1 MPVTNSD
8 VSTIFQRMAD
18 LLEIQGENVFRIRA
32 YRNAAHTIDGLGESV
47 ATMVGR
53 GEDLS
58 ELPGIGKDLAGK
70 ITEIVASGHLAAL
83 DRLARRVPGQLAE
96 MMQLPALGPKRVA
109 ALHEKLGIRTLAQLE
124 AACRS
129 GKLRQVPGIGD
140 KTVAR
145 VLDALERWKAAPKRT
160 RIDVAEQVVEP
171 LLAWLRGAP
180 EVRECM
186 VAGSLRR
193 RCETVGDIDVLV
205 CTATEDE
212 GPAVVERLAAYDNVR
227 EVLARGPT
235 RGTVV
240 LRSGMQVDIRAVP
253 KRSWGAALL
262 YLTGSKAHNIAVRR
276 LALARGRKINEYGV
290 FRGDRF
296 LVGETEAAVYE
307 QVGLPFLEPELRE
320 NRGEIEAAAH
330 GELPHLL
337 RRSDLQ
343 GDLHAH
349 TDASDGASTLEE
361 MADAAREA
369 GYSYLAITD
378 HTASLRLAHGLDAR
392 RLGRQLER
400 IDRLNERLDGFTVLK
415 SAEIDILEDGSLD
428 LPDSLLSEL
437 DLAVCAIHSHFML
450 SAAAQTRRVLTAMDN
465 PWFDLFAHPTG
476 RLIGERLGYQIDMET
491 VMQGA
496 VERGCFLELNS
507 QPERL
512 DANDVTCRR
521 ARELGLKV
529 AISTDAHGCGDLDK
543 IRYGVDQA
551 RRAWLGPDDVL
562 NTRSWKELRKLLR
575 RSRGLG
581 CQ

>member
-32 YRNAAHTIDGLGESV
+32 YRSAAHTIDNLPESV

-70 ITEIVASGHLAAL
+70 ITEIVAHGRLAAL
-83 DRLARRVPGQLAE
+83 DRMARRVPGQLAE

-109 ALHEKLGIRTLAQLE
+109 LLHEKLGIRTLAQLE

-129 GKLRQVPGIGD
+129 GKIREVPGIGE

-145 VLDALERWKAAPKRT
+145 VLDALQRWKASPKRT
-160 RIDVAEQVVEP
+160 RLDVAEQVVEP

-180 EVRECM
+180 EVREC
-186 VAGSLRR
+186 VAAGSFRR
-193 RCETVGDIDVLV
+193 RCETVGDIDVLAR
-205 CTATEDE
+205 TSTEEE
-212 GPAVVERLAAYDNVR
+212 GPAVVERLAAYDSVR

-240 LRSGMQVDIRAVP
+240 LRSGMQVDIRVVP

-276 LALARGRKINEYGV
+276 LAIARGRKINEYGV
-290 FRGDRF
+290 FRGERF

-307 QVGLPFLEPELRE
+307 QVGLSYIEPELRE
-320 NRGEIEAAAH
+320 DRGEIEAAEH
-330 GELPHLL
+330 GSLPHLL
-337 RRSDLQ
+337 RRSDLK

-349 TDASDGASTLEE
+349 TDASDGSCTLEE
-361 MADAAREA
+361 MVDAAREA

-378 HTASLRLAHGLDAR
+378 HTVSLKLAHGLDSR
-392 RLGRQLER
+392 RLARQLER
-400 IDRLNERLDGFTVLK
+400 IDRLNARLHGFTVLK
-415 SAEIDILEDGSLD
+415 SAEVDILEDGSLD
-428 LPDSLLSEL
+428 LPDSILAEL
-437 DLAVCAIHSHFML
+437 DVTVCAIHSHFTL
-450 SAAAQTRRVLTAMDN
+450 SEAAQTRRVLTAMDN
-465 PWFDLFAHPTG
+465 PHFDIFGHPTG
-476 RLIGERLGYQIDMET
+476 RLIGERLAYGIDMER
-491 VMQGA
+491 VMKGA
-496 VERGCFLELNS
+496 VERGCFLELNA

-512 DANDVTCRR
+512 DANDVHCRR

-529 AISTDAHGCGDLDK
+529 ALSTDAHGSGDLDK
-543 IRYGVDQA
+543 IRYGIDQA
-551 RRAWLGPDDVL
+551 RRAWLGPEDVL
-562 NTRSWKELRKLLR
+562 NTRSWRELRKMLR
-575 RSRGLG
+575 RSRGSA
-581 CQ
+581 

>member
-18 LLEIQGENVFRIRA
+18 LLEIQADNPFRIRA
-32 YRNAAHTIDGLGESV
+32 YRNAAHTVDTLPESV

-58 ELPGIGKDLAGK
+58 ELPGIGRDLAGK
-70 ITEIVASGHLAAL
+70 ITEIVASGRLAAL
-83 DRLARRVPGQLAE
+83 DRLAKRVPGQLAE
-96 MMQLPALGPKRVA
+96 MMQLPALGPRRVA
-109 ALHEKLGIRTLAQLE
+109 LIHEKLGIRTLAQLE

-129 GKLRQVPGIGD
+129 GKLREVPGIGD

-145 VLDALERWKAAPKRT
+145 VLDALQRWNASPKRT

-180 EVRECM
+180 EVRDCT

-193 RCETVGDIDVLV
+193 RCETVGDIDVLAR
-205 CTATEDE
+205 TSTEEE

-240 LRSGMQVDIRAVP
+240 LHSGMQVDIRVVP

-262 YLTGSKAHNIAVRR
+262 YLTGSKAHNIEVRR
-276 LALARGRKINEYGV
+276 LAVARGRKINEYGV
-290 FRGDRF
+290 FRAGRF

-307 QVGLPFLEPELRE
+307 QVGLPFIEPELRE

-337 RRSDLQ
+337 RRSDLR

-349 TDASDGASTLEE
+349 TDASDGACTLEE
-361 MADAAREA
+361 MVEAAREA

-378 HTASLRLAHGLDAR
+378 HTVSLQLAHGLDSR
-392 RLGRQLER
+392 RLARQLER
-400 IDRLNERLDGFTVLK
+400 IDRLNAKLREFSVLK
-415 SAEIDILEDGSLD
+415 SAEVDILEDGTLD
-428 LPDSLLSEL
+428 LPDSVLAEL
-437 DLAVCAIHSHFML
+437 DLSVCAIHSHFTL
-450 SAAAQTRRVLTAMDN
+450 PAAAQTRRVLTAMDN
-465 PWFDLFAHPTG
+465 VHFNIFAHPTG
-476 RLIGERLGYQIDMET
+476 RLIGERLGYQIDMER

-507 QPERL
+507 QPDRL

-529 AISTDAHGCGDLDK
+529 AVSTDAHGCGDLDR
-543 IRYGVDQA
+543 IRYGIDQA

-562 NTRSWKELRKLLR
+562 NTRSWRELKKLLR
-575 RSRGLG
+575 RG
-581 CQ
+581 